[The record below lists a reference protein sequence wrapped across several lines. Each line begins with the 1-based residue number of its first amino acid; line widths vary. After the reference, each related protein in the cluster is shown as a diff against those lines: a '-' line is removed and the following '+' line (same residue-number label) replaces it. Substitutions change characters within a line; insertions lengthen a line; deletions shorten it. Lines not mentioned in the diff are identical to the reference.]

1 LKRVIKKVK
10 DAKTWGS
17 VLVFSPDGKTLA
29 FGSHDSRVYLYNTVN
44 QIYSKRAICK
54 GHSSYITA
62 LDFTAD
68 SRHLQ
73 STCGAYELLY
83 WTVGGNQVTSAAAM
97 RDQTWE
103 TWTCTLGWPV
113 QGIWP
118 AGADG
123 TDINAC
129 ARSHA
134 KDMIVSGDD
143 FGQVRLMRYPCLDV
157 ACGDRSYNGHAQHVM
172 STRFTFDDSHVL
184 STGGGDRCIFQW
196 SCEYEE
202 EEEQHR
208 DRHSGHQLK
217 DDSQEAGDGIK
228 MVHRTRLEEAGRGGA
243 DADTLSAIFEAQ
255 RGQGGDEFMATKP
268 WLGTI
273 TRMKPKEFD
282 PRSISNDAPDVDMEL
297 WFVHGYRG
305 NDCRNNVR
313 YTAKGEVCYPAAAL
327 GIVFNTKDTSKHK
340 QRFFDLHTDDVLS
353 LAMHP
358 QGKVVAT
365 GEIGRKPKII
375 VWDSDTL
382 QTLAVLKGFHK
393 RGVPLLAFSEGRGD
407 RLASVGLD
415 NDHSIAVYAWEQ
427 KVCIATCKG
436 SKSAIL
442 GLRFGQDLNTLV
454 SCGVN
459 HVSFWKIKGSTLKR
473 QKGLYGNT
481 KHICT
486 AVTIGSIQDMNDSS
500 KGGGGY
506 HIVTGMANGQL
517 YKWNAH
523 KLADRTVAHT
533 KKVTALWSY
542 SDGLIS
548 GSADGTIVMWDTT
561 LTQLR
566 KVDVTLLRWEL
577 TDPTIGE

>member
-1 LKRVIKKVK
+1 MIKKVK

-184 STGGGDRCIFQW
+184 STGGGTGASFSGPASTRRRRNTTVIDTPGTSSKTIRRKPGTESRWCI
-196 SCEYEE
+196 
-202 EEEQHR
+202 
-208 DRHSGHQLK
+208 
-217 DDSQEAGDGIK
+217 
-228 MVHRTRLEEAGRGGA
+228 
-243 DADTLSAIFEAQ
+243 
-255 RGQGGDEFMATKP
+255 GQGWRKRAGEGP
-268 WLGTI
+268 
-273 TRMKPKEFD
+273 TRTP
-282 PRSISNDAPDVDMEL
+282 
-297 WFVHGYRG
+297 
-305 NDCRNNVR
+305 
-313 YTAKGEVCYPAAAL
+313 
-327 GIVFNTKDTSKHK
+327 
-340 QRFFDLHTDDVLS
+340 
-353 LAMHP
+353 
-358 QGKVVAT
+358 
-365 GEIGRKPKII
+365 
-375 VWDSDTL
+375 
-382 QTLAVLKGFHK
+382 
-393 RGVPLLAFSEGRGD
+393 
-407 RLASVGLD
+407 
-415 NDHSIAVYAWEQ
+415 
-427 KVCIATCKG
+427 
-436 SKSAIL
+436 
-442 GLRFGQDLNTLV
+442 
-454 SCGVN
+454 
-459 HVSFWKIKGSTLKR
+459 
-473 QKGLYGNT
+473 
-481 KHICT
+481 
-486 AVTIGSIQDMNDSS
+486 
-500 KGGGGY
+500 
-506 HIVTGMANGQL
+506 
-517 YKWNAH
+517 
-523 KLADRTVAHT
+523 
-533 KKVTALWSY
+533 
-542 SDGLIS
+542 
-548 GSADGTIVMWDTT
+548 
-561 LTQLR
+561 
-566 KVDVTLLRWEL
+566 
-577 TDPTIGE
+577 